1 MTITAA
7 ADGSSLGNP
16 GPAGWAW
23 YVDEDTWDAGGWPQ
37 GTNNLG
43 ELTAILR
50 LLQATAETGEDLHIL
65 ADSQYAINVVS
76 KWRLGWKKRGWT
88 KADKKPIKN
97 LELIQEIDRA
107 MEGRRVTFEWVK
119 GHAGHRMNERAD
131 DLARACAE
139 AYQAGRTPEPG
150 PGFGGGS
157 SRGAAPAGQASAGQ
171 ASAGQASGG
180 AEPHDAVE
188 SGASTPADQQHAEAD
203 TAVAAPTR
211 PSEHAEEPATASTST
226 FASHATSADGATT
239 STFRSHPSVFSAPT
253 EAREPTE
260 AAPASSV
267 SAATTEDAIARER
280 AFILAWTGGDEQA
293 LVAMTDG
300 RTTRIWPGGA
310 ATTTLAGPSPAS
322 PAIGRID
329 AHDLGGAFLTR
340 YRVRWEGGA
349 SLESSV
355 WAPATSGQARLIMVH
370 HQSTLIS

>member
-23 YVDEDTWDAGGWPQ
+23 YVDEHTWDAGGWPQ

-50 LLQATAETGEDLHIL
+50 LLEATAETGDELHIL

-150 PGFGGGS
+150 PGFGG
-157 SRGAAPAGQASAGQ
+157 AASAS
-171 ASAGQASGG
+171 ASV
-180 AEPHDAVE
+180 EPHDAATNE
-188 SGASTPADQQHAEAD
+188 ATP
-203 TAVAAPTR
+203 
-211 PSEHAEEPATASTST
+211 
-226 FASHATSADGATT
+226 
-239 STFRSHPSVFSAPT
+239 STFRSHPSVFSTPA
-253 EAREPTE
+253 EASEHAQ

-267 SAATTEDAIARER
+267 RAATTEDAIARER
-280 AFILAWTGGDEQA
+280 EFILAWTGGDEEA
-293 LVAMTDG
+293 LAAMTDE
-300 RTTRIWPGGA
+300 RTTRIWPGGG
-310 ATTTLAGPSPAS
+310 ATTTLAGPSPTS

-329 AHDLGGAFLTR
+329 AHDLGGSFLTR

-355 WAPATSGQARLIMVH
+355 WAPATSGEARLIMVH

>member
-50 LLQATAETGEDLHIL
+50 LLEATAETGDELHIL

-131 DLARACAE
+131 DLARGCAE

-150 PGFGGGS
+150 PGFGGGAS
-157 SRGAAPAGQASAGQ
+157 GSRGS

-180 AEPHDAVE
+180 ATSVSAAPASVEPHD
-188 SGASTPADQQHAEAD
+188 EATISD
-203 TAVAAPTR
+203 APTN
-211 PSEHAEEPATASTST
+211 ASRDD
-226 FASHATSADGATT
+226 AADESTT
-239 STFRSHPSVFSAPT
+239 STFRSHPSVFSTPT
-253 EAREPTE
+253 EASEPAE
-260 AAPASSV
+260 AAPTSSV
-267 SAATTEDAIARER
+267 STPTIEDALARER
-280 AFILAWTGGDEQA
+280 EFILAWTGGNERA
-293 LVAMTDG
+293 LATMTDE
-300 RTTRIWPGGA
+300 RTTRIWPGGG
-310 ATTTLAGPSPAS
+310 ATTTLGGPSPAS
-322 PAIGRID
+322 PSIGRID
-329 AHDLGGAFLTR
+329 MHDVGGAFLAR

-355 WAPATSGQARLIMVH
+355 WAPATSGEARLVMVH
-370 HQSTLIS
+370 HQSTLIG

>member
-1 MTITAA
+1 MTIKAA

-50 LLQATAETGEDLHIL
+50 LLEATAETGEELHIL

-119 GHAGHRMNERAD
+119 GHAGHHMNERAD

-150 PGFGGGS
+150 PGFGGGA
-157 SRGAAPAGQASAGQ
+157 SRGTASAD
-171 ASAGQASGG
+171 QASGDQPDEG
-180 AEPHDAVE
+180 ATAVTASLEPHNVPAATDAPE
-188 SGASTPADQQHAEAD
+188 SAPASRDAATDEATP
-203 TAVAAPTR
+203 
-211 PSEHAEEPATASTST
+211 
-226 FASHATSADGATT
+226 

-253 EAREPTE
+253 EASEPAQ

-267 SAATTEDAIARER
+267 STPTTEDAIARER
-280 AFILAWTGGDEQA
+280 EFILAWTGGDEEA
-293 LVAMTDG
+293 LAAMTDE
-300 RTTRIWPGGA
+300 RTTRIWPGGG

-355 WAPATSGQARLIMVH
+355 WAPATSGEARLIMVH

>member
-23 YVDEDTWDAGGWPQ
+23 YVDEHTWDAGGWPQ

-50 LLQATAETGEDLHIL
+50 LLEATAETGDELHIL

-150 PGFGGGS
+150 PGFGGG
-157 SRGAAPAGQASAGQ
+157 ASAS
-171 ASAGQASGG
+171 ASV
-180 AEPHDAVE
+180 EPHDAATNE
-188 SGASTPADQQHAEAD
+188 ATP
-203 TAVAAPTR
+203 
-211 PSEHAEEPATASTST
+211 
-226 FASHATSADGATT
+226 
-239 STFRSHPSVFSAPT
+239 STFRSHPSVFSTPAEASEHAQAAPT
-253 EAREPTE
+253 
-260 AAPASSV
+260 SSV
-267 SAATTEDAIARER
+267 STATTEDTIARER
-280 AFILAWTGGDEQA
+280 EFILAWTGGDEEA
-293 LVAMTDG
+293 LAAMTDE
-300 RTTRIWPGGA
+300 RTTRIWPGGG
-310 ATTTLAGPSPAS
+310 ATTTLAGPSPTS

-355 WAPATSGQARLIMVH
+355 WAPATSGEARLIMVH